1 MLETASYLII
11 SLVLLAYTFTNFT
24 VGHFYTNL
32 TTFENQFLLV
42 PRLVGDQFQKELTA
56 KSVLVIDRQTKTV
69 LWAKESGQRR
79 SIASLTKLITA
90 LVFLETQPDW
100 EQFIELTTSDFQA
113 GDSRFLRKGEQFT
126 VKDLFNI
133 ALISSDNVAVT
144 TLVRS
149 TNIPSAEFIN
159 QMNVKARILGMT
171 NSEFIDP
178 TGLSAKNQS
187 TVTDLSKLAN
197 KAFADPL
204 IQEALSLK
212 KYSVQVKPKNTLRVI
227 ENTNKLLTGENTKFL
242 YGKTGSTEEAGYCL
256 ISEYETKNS
265 NQVII
270 ILLGSENDELR
281 FSETKAL
288 AEWVSNNFD
297 F

>member
-227 ENTNKLLTGENTKFL
+227 ENTNKLLTGENIKFL

-265 NQVII
+265 NRVII